1 MPKRK
6 GVYRLGRLDLFLMV
20 KGSFE
25 DDLLDAV
32 RSVSITTLIE
42 GELAS
47 VRTSFESAA

>member
-25 DDLLDAV
+25 DDLTPDGISRGSAV
-32 RSVSITTLIE
+32 NLPFLPEAKGNRLVS
-42 GELAS
+42 
-47 VRTSFESAA
+47 